1 MYLYAVGD
9 GGPELA
15 DLAVGLPGVHHA
27 AIPVHV
33 CIGADYLPVAPLRHI
48 VQCHRVRGGQGRDT
62 AFLTWMSGRRCQAP
76 WSSTT
81 WWRTN
86 MPQIRL
92 VPVNQGMTR
101 EELAQRL
108 QSGWVLV
115 GRQAANVAQGII
127 DPSKPMPPSG
137 VVDVDV
143 WGLSEPM
150 LPAAALAHLLY
161 QMYQSGEFDCARS
174 GPRPGAATGTS
185 SSATTG

>member
-1 MYLYAVGD
+1 VPEPLQHFLAGD

-15 DLAVGLPGVHHA
+15 DLAVGLPGVHDA
-27 AIPVHV
+27 AVPVHI

-86 MPQIRL
+86 MPQIHL

-127 DPSKPMPPSG
+127 DPFKCNY
-137 VVDVDV
+137 
-143 WGLSEPM
+143 GLTTAWVSRWATASLLAVEWNWSYPRRPNAFNQF
-150 LPAAALAHLLY
+150 PAGLI
-161 QMYQSGEFDCARS
+161 QS
-174 GPRPGAATGTS
+174 
-185 SSATTG
+185 TT